1 MTLRGDVAGVIVEG
15 IEGGVA
21 RVLHGVLN
29 VVLQG
34 VLKGLLHCV
43 TI

>member
-15 IEGGVA
+15 IEGDVA
-21 RVLHGVLN
+21 RVLHG
-29 VVLQG
+29 VLQG

>member
-15 IEGGVA
+15 FEGGVA